1 MYRVLCSSK
10 MDEQEVV
17 LTVAT
22 PDDEPA
28 PVLMTTG
35 AATGALANPLKQLKE
50 SISSIEKEQKAALE
64 QRELYSMKS
73 NEYAK
78 ANELLQEIDGRKR
91 DKELELKA
99 EEKRLSAYLE
109 ATRAYEAGV
118 EYKSVKQLERVHNI
132 AYKLFQASREKEEW
146 ELAMM
151 SIALVVE
158 CIDSISKLEVDA
170 ASKLAAS
177 RKDQRSM
184 AASLQKEVSD
194 SKVAAEKAATDL
206 AALQK
211 QIESAKM
218 RMSELEKREARE
230 VSEAEAK
237 YEEAVLVAR
246 KLTDSG
252 PEPAPAPAPPPA
264 PAPAPVPVPTPVPAL
279 VSRAIAPAE
288 PAQPLE
294 EVNDKG
300 RPSFFSRGR
309 RDGDAAPKQRPLPS
323 IEQPFTPPEVDVT
336 WALLVKG
343 ANIPN
348 SDNLPIDFRLYKADF
363 LRAVRNNDALTR
375 LFGSAYA
382 ASRQYDT
389 IDIDRDS
396 SITKRELLTFLRFP
410 SARRGLRDSSFNTRD
425 RSRGGPN
432 SVFDEIVAGT
442 TRDED

>member
-1 MYRVLCSSK
+1 

-118 EYKSVKQLERVHNI
+118 EYKSVKQLERVHNM

-158 CIDSISKLEVDA
+158 CIDSISKLEADA
-170 ASKLAAS
+170 ASKLNAS
-177 RKDQRSM
+177 RKEQR
-184 AASLQKEVSD
+184 ALAVSLQKEVGD
-194 SKVAAEKAATDL
+194 SKAAAEKAASDL
-206 AALQK
+206 ASLQK
-211 QIESAKM
+211 QIEEAQN
-218 RMSELEKREARE
+218 RMAQLEQKESRE

-237 YEEAVLVAR
+237 YEKAVESTL
-246 KLTDSG
+246 KLTDSA
-252 PEPAPAPAPPPA
+252 PAPAPAPAPTPA
-264 PAPAPVPVPTPVPAL
+264 PAPAPVPIPTPTPVPAL
-279 VSRAIAPAE
+279 VPRAIAPAP
-288 PAQPLE
+288 PAQPPE
-294 EVNDKG
+294 EVKDEG
-300 RPSFFSRGR
+300 RPSVFSRGR
-309 RDGDAAPKQRPLPS
+309 RNEDATPKQRPLPS
-323 IEQPFTPPEVDVT
+323 IEQPFTPPEVDAT

-348 SDNLPIDFRLYKADF
+348 SDKLPGDFQLYRADF
-363 LRAVRNNDALTR
+363 LRAVRSSYELTR
-375 LFGSAYA
+375 LFGRSSE
-382 ASRQYDT
+382 ASRKYDN
-389 IDIDRDS
+389 IDVDNDS
-396 SITKRELLTFLRFP
+396 SITKRELTSFLRFP
-410 SARRGLRDSSFNTRD
+410 SARRGLRNSSFNTRD
-425 RSRGGPN
+425 RGNSFGVYGGLDAN
-432 SVFDEIVAGT
+432 SIFDNILSGT
-442 TRDED
+442 TRE